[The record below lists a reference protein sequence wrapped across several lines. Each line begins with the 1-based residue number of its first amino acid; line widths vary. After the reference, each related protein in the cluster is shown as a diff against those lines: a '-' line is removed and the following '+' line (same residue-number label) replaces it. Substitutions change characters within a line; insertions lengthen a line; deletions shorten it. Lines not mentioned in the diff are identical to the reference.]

1 MISVIREVCIFMI
14 IAQAVLYF
22 VPGSSYMKYVRIL
35 AGIMVILKI
44 MEPVFGLLMD
54 EGKAQEIQNR
64 VEMLEKV
71 IDESRGEL
79 RIEENYINIYEEIE
93 EELKVQLE
101 KCDDRYDIV
110 SVDIVSADIKEWT
123 KQEEEGLQFG
133 VGRERIIITLK
144 EKDANGKELIRI
156 APINLEDKKSD
167 KQKEDAELKELYR
180 KCIGVDAERIE
191 IRMK

>member
-44 MEPVFGLLMD
+44 TEPFFGLLMD
-54 EGKAQEIQNR
+54 DGQKQEIQSR
-64 VEMLEKV
+64 VEMLEKA
-71 IDESRGEL
+71 INESRGEL
-79 RIEENYINIYEEIE
+79 QLEENYINIYEEIGD
-93 EELKVQLE
+93 ELKMRLAE
-101 KCDDRYDIV
+101 CDSRYEIV
-110 SVDIVSADIKEWT
+110 SVDIRGWIS
-123 KQEEEGLQFG
+123 QGEEKPQFDA
-133 VGRERIIITLK
+133 GREKIIITLMERK
-144 EKDANGKELIRI
+144 KNGEELIQI
-156 APINLEDKKSD
+156 APIHLDDNKGGEW
-167 KQKEDAELKELYR
+167 QKEESGLKELYG